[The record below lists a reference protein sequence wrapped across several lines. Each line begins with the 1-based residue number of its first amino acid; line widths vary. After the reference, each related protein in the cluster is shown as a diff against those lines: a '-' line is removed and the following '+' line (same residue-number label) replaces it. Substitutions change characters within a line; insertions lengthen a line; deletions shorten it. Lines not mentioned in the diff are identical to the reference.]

1 MPGYRGRR
9 NSTTSDEEVRAV
21 TRTHRA
27 EHATTERVEV
37 DCLVIGGGIVGLAV
51 ARAFA
56 RRGRD
61 VVVLEA
67 TDSVGAQ
74 TTSRSSEVIHAGIYY
89 PEGSL
94 KAELCV
100 RGREQLTRF
109 CDEHGVSWAQPGKLI
124 VATDGTQSERLDV
137 LLRHGLA
144 NGVSDLRRI
153 GVDELR
159 DREPAVEGVAALFS
173 PSTGIVDVDGV
184 VRALVRDLEAH
195 GGAIALR
202 SRVIGGQI
210 NAHGVTVQTSDGESA
225 SARSLVNCAGIGAW
239 EVARALAGFGGRIPP
254 RFLAKG
260 NYFGLSGVRAP
271 FRHLVYPIPADGGL
285 GVHFTMDL
293 AGEARFG
300 PDVEWLNSSPDETIA
315 GEVLDYAVDEAR
327 ADAFERAIRTYWPQ
341 LPTNALVPAYAGI
354 RPKVAGPGAGAGDFV
369 IQGPRSHGIA
379 GLVNLFG
386 IESPGITSSLAIADH
401 VVGLVTPPTT

>member
-1 MPGYRGRR
+1 M
-9 NSTTSDEEVRAV
+9 
-21 TRTHRA
+21 TRIRRA
-27 EHATTERVEV
+27 EHATKERVEV
-37 DCLVIGGGIVGLAV
+37 DCLVVGGGIVGLAV
-51 ARAFA
+51 ARSFA
-56 RRGRD
+56 LQGRE

-67 TDSVGAQ
+67 GDSVGAQ

-94 KAELCV
+94 KARLCV
-100 RGREQLTRF
+100 EGRERLTRF
-109 CDEHGVSWAQPGKLI
+109 CDEHDVSWARPGKLI
-124 VATDGTQSERLDV
+124 VATDDTQRDRLDGI
-137 LLRHGLA
+137 LRRGLA
-144 NGVSDLRRI
+144 NGVADLRRV

-159 DREPAVEGVAALFS
+159 DREPEVHGVAALLS

-184 VRALVRDLEAH
+184 VRALRRDLEAL

-202 SRVIGGQI
+202 STVIGGRVDPG
-210 NAHGVTVQTSDGESA
+210 GVTVQTRDGEVA
-225 SARSLVNCAGIGAW
+225 AARTLVNCAGIGAW
-239 EVARALAGFGGRIPP
+239 QVARSLMGFDGPIPP

-271 FRHLVYPIPADGGL
+271 FRHLVYPVPADGGL

-293 AGEARFG
+293 AGATRFG
-300 PDVEWLNSSPDETIA
+300 PDVEWLTVPAERA
-315 GEVLDYAVDEAR
+315 VAEAELDYAVDEAR
-327 ADAFERAIRTYWPQ
+327 TDAFECAIRSYWPG
-341 LPTNALVPAYAGI
+341 LPTGALVPAYAGI
-354 RPKVAGPGAGAGDFV
+354 RPKVAGPGSAPGDFE
-369 IQGPRSHGIA
+369 IRGPETHGIA